1 MSIRSGP
8 DNSVIQVLDSA
19 VRTTAQTV
27 NLENPNARGVLVVL
41 DVTLD
46 AASAVLTLTIRGR
59 DVVSGKFVDL
69 LVAATVAAVGT
80 TAYIVY
86 PGVAAAAEGI
96 TKVVGYP
103 LPLDWNIEIAVADA
117 DAMTYSVSAHLLRRT
132 EVVRRSKMDDT
143 EEP

>member
-8 DNSVIQVLDSA
+8 ENSVIEVLASA

-27 NLENPNARGVLVVL
+27 NLVNPNGRGVLVVL

-46 AASAVLTLTIRGR
+46 AAAASITLTIRGR
-59 DVVSGKFVDL
+59 DAVSGKFVDL
-69 LVAATVAAVGT
+69 LVATAVAAVGT

-96 TKVVGYP
+96 TKVVGFP
-103 LPLDWNIEIAVADA
+103 LPLDYNIEVAAADA
-117 DAMTYSVSAHLLRRT
+117 DAMTYSVSAYLIR
-132 EVVRRSKMDDT
+132 
-143 EEP
+143 

>member
-8 DNSVIQVLDSA
+8 DNSVIQVLASA

-46 AASAVLTLTIRGR
+46 AASASITLTIRGR
-59 DVVSGKFVDL
+59 DAVSGKFVDL
-69 LVAATVAAVGT
+69 LVATAVAAVGT

-86 PGVAAAAEGI
+86 PGVAAAGAQI

-103 LPLDWNIEIAVADA
+103 LPLDWNVEIAVADA
-117 DAMTYSVSAHLLRRT
+117 DAMTYSVSAYMIR
-132 EVVRRSKMDDT
+132 
-143 EEP
+143 

>member
-19 VRTTAQTV
+19 VRTTAQTI
-27 NLENPNARGVLVVL
+27 NLENPNAKGVLVVL

-59 DVVSGKFVDL
+59 DAVSGKFVDL
-69 LVAATVAAVGT
+69 LVAVAVAAVGT

-117 DAMTYSVSAHLLRRT
+117 DAMTYSVSAYLIR
-132 EVVRRSKMDDT
+132 
-143 EEP
+143 

>member
-117 DAMTYSVSAHLLRRT
+117 DAMTYSVSASMIR
-132 EVVRRSKMDDT
+132 
-143 EEP
+143 